1 MADKKYVCAYKHC
14 LHHGEKVSSLE
25 SVVISKKH
33 YHWDCAEMKQKIKEC
48 AELYMANLEDKKQYP
63 VVLRTINT
71 LVFKYRVPIDYIIKQ
86 ISNSPEYYKGK
97 PVYALYGLRTLFWTR
112 EFTV

>member
-25 SVVISKKH
+25 SVVINKKH
-33 YHWDCAEMKQKIKEC
+33 YHWDCAERKQKIQEC
-48 AELYMANLEDKKQYP
+48 AELYMAIISDKKQYP
-63 VVLRTINT
+63 VILRTLNT
-71 LVFKYRVPIDYIIKQ
+71 LVYKYRVPIEYIIKQ
-86 ISNSPEYYKGK
+86 VESSSGYYKDK

>member
-1 MADKKYVCAYKHC
+1 M
-14 LHHGEKVSSLE
+14 SSLE
-25 SVVISKKH
+25 SVVIAKKH
-33 YHWDCAEMKQKIKEC
+33 YHWDCAERKQKIQEC
-48 AELYMANLEDKKQYP
+48 AELYMANVEDKKQYP
-63 VVLRTINT
+63 VVLKTINT

>member
-1 MADKKYVCAYKHC
+1 MKDKLFNCAYKYC
-14 LHHGEKVSSLE
+14 LHNGQKVSYLE
-25 SVVISKKH
+25 SVVIAKKH
-33 YHWDCAEMKQKIKEC
+33 YHWDCAERKQKIQEC
-48 AELYMANLEDKKQYP
+48 AELYMANVEDKKQYP
-63 VVLRTINT
+63 VVLKTINT